1 MAGTCLAGQ
10 LPGPAEP
17 DAGTSRPCD
26 IRVEGRS
33 VSGLRPDSLLRCSA
47 LGGLL
52 TQPLNVPADGEAGW
66 CWPAAWP
73 AAVRSRSAADL
84 YALGQWS
91 AAWSHLARSPRVVG
105 PLGLGWGWTCPSACA
120 CLVLLLA
127 PRSTADSRLC
137 SPSAES
143 SRTLRLL
150 ARGSV
155 LESVGEVSEA
165 GAG

>member
-17 DAGTSRPCD
+17 DAGTPRQCD

-33 VSGLRPDSLLRCSA
+33 VSGPRPDSLLRCSA

-91 AAWSHLARSPRVVG
+91 AAWSRLARSPRVVG
-105 PLGLGWGWTCPSACA
+105 PLGLSLVVPHSELVHVFSMAVCSSEHSWQPLFVLPALKARVPCA
-120 CLVLLLA
+120 C
-127 PRSTADSRLC
+127 SQ
-137 SPSAES
+137 E
-143 SRTLRLL
+143 
-150 ARGSV
+150 
-155 LESVGEVSEA
+155 
-165 GAG
+165 GAF